1 MRVISFFI
9 GIGNVPLSPGDK
21 RGQNVPRGQFC
32 PQGTIL
38 SPGDNFVPRGQF
50 CPQGDNFLEFCP
62 FVPEI
67 AKFVP
72 FSGDK
77 FGDIAKINFVPK

>member
-21 RGQNVPRGQFC
+21 MSP
-32 PQGTIL
+32 GTIL
-38 SPGDNFVPRGQF
+38 SL
-50 CPQGDNFLEFCP
+50 GDNFLEFCP

-72 FSGDK
+72 FYGDK
-77 FGDIAKINFVPK
+77 FGDISKINFVPK